1 MPSSRPTPRLTGR
14 RRRSAQPVRLAEP
27 RTGRAAGTDGGVPRT
42 LRIILADDHPVVRS
56 GVRLLLEN
64 SAGASV
70 VAEAATPEELFAALG
85 QVPADLV
92 LTDFSMPGGGAAD
105 GLSMLGRLQRRW
117 PETPVIVL
125 TMDSDDDSIFAALR
139 AGARGYLLKE
149 ADGLDVERAIN
160 GVARGEAVFGAGIA
174 ERVLTLFSQG
184 RSTAVSPFPE
194 LTPRELEMLELIAGG
209 LDNPTIARRLFLSEK
224 TVRNRVSAILTK
236 LHARSRAEMV
246 ALARDAGLGG
256 PADQGR

>member
-1 MPSSRPTPRLTGR
+1 MSVTVL
-14 RRRSAQPVRLAEP
+14 V
-27 RTGRAAGTDGGVPRT
+27 
-42 LRIILADDHPVVRS
+42 ADDHPMFRAGMVTVLQDLDDIEVV
-56 GVRLLLEN
+56 GQAANGLE
-64 SAGASV
+64 AVELVASLSPDV
-70 VAEAATPEELFAALG
+70 VLMDLRMPEVGGLEATARIKVEHPDT
-85 QVPADLV
+85 
-92 LTDFSMPGGGAAD
+92 S
-105 GLSMLGRLQRRW
+105 
-117 PETPVIVL
+117 VIVL

-149 ADGLDVERAIN
+149 SDGLDIERAIT

-174 ERVLTLFSQG
+174 ERVLALFSQG
-184 RSTAVSPFPE
+184 RSSAVSPFPE

-256 PADQGR
+256 PVDSGR

>member
-1 MPSSRPTPRLTGR
+1 MSVSVL
-14 RRRSAQPVRLAEP
+14 V
-27 RTGRAAGTDGGVPRT
+27 
-42 LRIILADDHPVVRS
+42 ADDHPMFRAGMVTVLQDLDDIEVVGQATNGREAVELV
-56 GVRLLLEN
+56 GQLDPDVVLMDLRMPEVGGLE
-64 SAGASV
+64 
-70 VAEAATPEELFAALG
+70 ATARIKVEHPDTA
-85 QVPADLV
+85 
-92 LTDFSMPGGGAAD
+92 
-105 GLSMLGRLQRRW
+105 
-117 PETPVIVL
+117 VIVL

-149 ADGLDVERAIN
+149 SDGLDI
-160 GVARGEAVFGAGIA
+160 

-256 PADQGR
+256 PAEPGR

>member
-1 MPSSRPTPRLTGR
+1 MTVSVL
-14 RRRSAQPVRLAEP
+14 V
-27 RTGRAAGTDGGVPRT
+27 
-42 LRIILADDHPVVRS
+42 ADDHPVFRAGMVTVLQDLDDIDVVGQAANGREAVELVGS
-56 GVRLLLEN
+56 LHPDVVLMDLRMPEVGGLE
-64 SAGASV
+64 
-70 VAEAATPEELFAALG
+70 ATARIKVEHPDTA
-85 QVPADLV
+85 
-92 LTDFSMPGGGAAD
+92 
-105 GLSMLGRLQRRW
+105 
-117 PETPVIVL
+117 VIVL

-149 ADGLDVERAIN
+149 SDGLDVERAIT

-184 RSTAVSPFPE
+184 RSSAVSPFPE

-256 PADQGR
+256 PAESGR

>member
-1 MPSSRPTPRLTGR
+1 MISVL
-14 RRRSAQPVRLAEP
+14 V
-27 RTGRAAGTDGGVPRT
+27 
-42 LRIILADDHPVVRS
+42 ADDHPMFRAGMVTVLQDLDEVEVVGQASNGREAVELVAS
-56 GVRLLLEN
+56 LAPDVVLMDLRMPEVGGLE
-64 SAGASV
+64 
-70 VAEAATPEELFAALG
+70 ATARIKVEHP
-85 QVPADLV
+85 D
-92 LTDFSMPGGGAAD
+92 TS
-105 GLSMLGRLQRRW
+105 
-117 PETPVIVL
+117 VIVL

-149 ADGLDVERAIN
+149 SDGLDIERAIT
-160 GVARGEAVFGAGIA
+160 GVSRGEAVFGAGIA

-184 RSTAVSPFPE
+184 RSSAVSPFPE

-256 PADQGR
+256 PADPGR

>member
-1 MPSSRPTPRLTGR
+1 MSVSVL
-14 RRRSAQPVRLAEP
+14 V
-27 RTGRAAGTDGGVPRT
+27 
-42 LRIILADDHPVVRS
+42 ADDHPMFRAGMVTVLQDLDDIEVVGQATNGREAVELV
-56 GVRLLLEN
+56 GQLDPDVVLMDLRMPEVGGLE
-64 SAGASV
+64 
-70 VAEAATPEELFAALG
+70 ATARIKVEHPDTA
-85 QVPADLV
+85 
-92 LTDFSMPGGGAAD
+92 
-105 GLSMLGRLQRRW
+105 
-117 PETPVIVL
+117 VIVL

-149 ADGLDVERAIN
+149 SDGLDIERAIT

-256 PADQGR
+256 PAEPGR

>member
-1 MPSSRPTPRLTGR
+1 MS
-14 RRRSAQPVRLAEP
+14 VRVL
-27 RTGRAAGTDGGVPRT
+27 V
-42 LRIILADDHPVVRS
+42 ADDHPMFRAGMVTVLQDLDDIEVVGQATNGREAVEQVAS
-56 GVRLLLEN
+56 LSPDVVLMDLRMPEVGGLE
-64 SAGASV
+64 
-70 VAEAATPEELFAALG
+70 ATARIKVEHP
-85 QVPADLV
+85 D
-92 LTDFSMPGGGAAD
+92 TS
-105 GLSMLGRLQRRW
+105 
-117 PETPVIVL
+117 VIVL

-149 ADGLDVERAIN
+149 ADGLDIERAIN

-174 ERVLTLFSQG
+174 ERVLALFSQG
-184 RSTAVSPFPE
+184 RSSSVSPFPE

-256 PADQGR
+256 PVGSGH

>member
-1 MPSSRPTPRLTGR
+1 MSTTVL
-14 RRRSAQPVRLAEP
+14 V
-27 RTGRAAGTDGGVPRT
+27 
-42 LRIILADDHPVVRS
+42 ADDHPMFRAGMVSVLQDLDGIEVVGQATNGREAVELVGS
-56 GVRLLLEN
+56 LAPDVVLMDLRMPEVGGLE
-64 SAGASV
+64 
-70 VAEAATPEELFAALG
+70 ATARIKVEH
-85 QVPADLV
+85 
-92 LTDFSMPGGGAAD
+92 
-105 GLSMLGRLQRRW
+105 
-117 PETPVIVL
+117 PETAVVVL

-149 ADGLDVERAIN
+149 ADGLDIERAIS

-256 PADQGR
+256 PGEAGR

>member
-1 MPSSRPTPRLTGR
+1 MTVSVL
-14 RRRSAQPVRLAEP
+14 V
-27 RTGRAAGTDGGVPRT
+27 
-42 LRIILADDHPVVRS
+42 ADDHPVFR
-56 GVRLLLEN
+56 
-64 SAGASV
+64 AGMVTVLQDLDDVEV
-70 VAEAATPEELFAALG
+70 VGQAANGREA
-85 QVPADLV
+85 VDLV
-92 LTDFSMPGGGAAD
+92 ASLSPDVVLMDLRMPEVGGLEATARIKVEHPD
-105 GLSMLGRLQRRW
+105 
-117 PETPVIVL
+117 TAVIVL

-256 PADQGR
+256 PGEQGR

>member
-1 MPSSRPTPRLTGR
+1 MTVSVL
-14 RRRSAQPVRLAEP
+14 V
-27 RTGRAAGTDGGVPRT
+27 
-42 LRIILADDHPVVRS
+42 ADDHPMFRAGMVTVLQDLDDIEVV
-56 GVRLLLEN
+56 GQAANGLEAI
-64 SAGASV
+64 SL
-70 VAEAATPEELFAALG
+70 VAELAPDVVLMDLRMPEVGGLEATARIKVEHPDTA
-85 QVPADLV
+85 
-92 LTDFSMPGGGAAD
+92 
-105 GLSMLGRLQRRW
+105 
-117 PETPVIVL
+117 VIVL

-149 ADGLDVERAIN
+149 ADGLDIERAIS

-256 PADQGR
+256 PAESSR

>member
-1 MPSSRPTPRLTGR
+1 MTVSVL
-14 RRRSAQPVRLAEP
+14 V
-27 RTGRAAGTDGGVPRT
+27 
-42 LRIILADDHPVVRS
+42 ADDHPMFRAGMVTVLQDLDEVEVVGQATNGREAVELVGS
-56 GVRLLLEN
+56 LSPDVVLMDLRMPEVGGLE
-64 SAGASV
+64 
-70 VAEAATPEELFAALG
+70 ATARIKVEHPDTA
-85 QVPADLV
+85 
-92 LTDFSMPGGGAAD
+92 
-105 GLSMLGRLQRRW
+105 
-117 PETPVIVL
+117 VIVL

-149 ADGLDVERAIN
+149 ADGLDIERAIN

-184 RSTAVSPFPE
+184 RSSAVSPFPE

-209 LDNPTIARRLFLSEK
+209 LDPPTIARRLFLSEK

-256 PADQGR
+256 PSESGR